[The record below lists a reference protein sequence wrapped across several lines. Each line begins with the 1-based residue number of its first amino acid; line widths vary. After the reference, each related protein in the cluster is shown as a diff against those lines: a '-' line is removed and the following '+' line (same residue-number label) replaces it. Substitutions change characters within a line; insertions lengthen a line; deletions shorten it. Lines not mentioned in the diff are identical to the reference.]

1 MKMKLPGMDT
11 SFLLILVITNL
22 DLMEAGNRTQLFKN
36 IINGMDPDIAPFE
49 SATTSTNLA
58 IRLNIVS
65 ISDVNEKQQTISAS
79 YWVMIGWVDLRMRW
93 DPLMYGNITSVQVK
107 ADKIWTPTSICI
119 FNEIGNDKCINAKS
133 NQVTVNNVGYV
144 FYLYSLDSVSQCRIE
159 VSKYPYDYQLCSLVF
174 GNVNANVE
182 YITFD
187 KYFSNFLLD
196 YFRPNEVWD
205 LKNHSFEV
213 VDYYDPLIQT
223 TQKQVHFHVRIE
235 RKSFYVVISMI
246 LPVIILSILNLF
258 CFVVPIDS
266 GEKMGFAM
274 AIFLTFAVFLTI
286 INDSMPKSSEIV
298 PYFTIYLI
306 SQVVIS
312 GLVIVLEAFVL
323 LIHFHFS
330 TNTQERDE
338 DEKQP
343 KKRFKITGA
352 LLDIVFF
359 FLVLFG
365 NVFSLLYYFLNV
377 AN

>member
-1 MKMKLPGMDT
+1 MKIKTPGMEI
-11 SFLLILVITNL
+11 SFVLLLVTTGL
-22 DLMEAGNRTQLFKN
+22 DLLEASNRTQLFKN
-36 IINGMDPDIAPFE
+36 IINRMDPDIAPFE
-49 SATTSTNLA
+49 SATTGTYVSIT
-58 IRLNIVS
+58 LNIMG
-65 ISDVNEKQQTISAS
+65 ISDINEKQQTISGT
-79 YWVMIGWVDLRMRW
+79 YWVIIGWGDLRMRW

-107 ADKIWTPTSICI
+107 ANKIWTPTSICI
-119 FNEIGNDKCINAKS
+119 FNEIGNDKCINAKE
-133 NQVTVNNVGYV
+133 NQVTVYHMGHVSYV
-144 FYLYSLDSVSQCRIE
+144 TYMDSVSQCRID
-159 VSKYPYDYQLCSLVF
+159 VSTYPYDSQLCSLYF
-174 GNVNANVE
+174 GNVNPNTE
-182 YITFD
+182 FIWFNRQ
-187 KYFSNFLLD
+187 FSDFRLD
-196 YFRPNEVWD
+196 YLQPNEVWD
-205 LKNHSFEV
+205 LKNHTIEFA
-213 VDYYDPLIQT
+213 DFYDPLSQA
-223 TQKQVHFHVRIE
+223 TQKQVHFHVLME
-235 RKSFYVVISMI
+235 RKSFYVVISTI

-343 KKRFKITGA
+343 KKGFKITGA